1 MGQVMWM
8 SQGVHESDDDQDA
21 GLGAQLRSP
30 DYASQSSGEGRN
42 SFLRRSRG
50 ASNRARDS
58 ASSTCLADAPC
69 NSRDSSGLIGV
80 ALADEGEDKVPSPRQ
95 RHIISPEKLGDPSS
109 DSPPVSD
116 VSLTRRALI
125 LIPYFYNRP

>member
-1 MGQVMWM
+1 MKVTMIKMPVSGHSYARLIMPLKAVGR
-8 SQGVHESDDDQDA
+8 GVTLFSVA
-21 GLGAQLRSP
+21 P
-30 DYASQSSGEGRN
+30 
-42 SFLRRSRG
+42 G

-58 ASSTCLADAPC
+58 ASSTRLADAPR

-80 ALADEGEDKVPSPRQ
+80 ALADEGEDKVLSPRQ
-95 RHIISPEKLGDPSS
+95 QHIISPEKLADPSS